1 MSAHELTG
9 LAHYLLPAFAYL
21 LTIVRRIGSLSFPPP
36 DLLPMVAGLAPCGQ
50 RFRLRTCA
58 IPFLGAPSVFSSNT
72 KD

>member
-1 MSAHELTG
+1 MGLLDWLTICS
-9 LAHYLLPAFAYL
+9 LSFAYL
-21 LTIVRRIGSLSFPPP
+21 LTIVRRIGSPYVRLTIFSS
-36 DLLPMVAGLAPCGQ
+36 AGLAPCGQ